1 MRVKEVSEKTDLK
14 LKVQKA
20 KIMASSSITSWQID
34 EEKEKTVTDFIFQ
47 GSKINADGDSNNE
60 FKRHFLLGRKV
71 VTNLNSI
78 IKA

>member
-34 EEKEKTVTDFIFQ
+34 EEKEKTVTDFIF
-47 GSKINADGDSNNE
+47 
-60 FKRHFLLGRKV
+60 
-71 VTNLNSI
+71 
-78 IKA
+78 